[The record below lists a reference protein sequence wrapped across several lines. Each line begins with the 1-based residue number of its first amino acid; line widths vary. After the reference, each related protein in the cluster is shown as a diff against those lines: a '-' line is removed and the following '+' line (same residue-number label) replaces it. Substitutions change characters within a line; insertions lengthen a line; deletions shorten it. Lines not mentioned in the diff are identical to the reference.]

1 MSQFEKEKWSKF
13 MQLRYEGQNSGDY
26 PISYRRR
33 PETLESKLSKAL
45 GMPIEKGDLW
55 LLAFVIAGLTF
66 IGIQNPAM
74 MTVYLIVC
82 LIAHSVKMMIDYF
95 PPLGKLIGVR
105 FKAHHVAALVL
116 ICCMIFSSIGMP
128 AHALLFDAIEAK
140 VNEILTGSGSTVDP
154 ATVTLIFTVLRV
166 IVILGILVGGI
177 FLVSQA
183 MQGGDWKPIGNM
195 MAIGVGFVLAIEV
208 MTQLI
213 LGA

>member
-1 MSQFEKEKWSKF
+1 MHLQ
-13 MQLRYEGQNSGDY
+13 QNSGDY

-33 PETLESKLSKAL
+33 PETFESKLSKAL
-45 GMPIEKGDLW
+45 GMQIEKGDLW
-55 LLAFVIAGLTF
+55 LLAFVIAGF
-66 IGIQNPAM
+66 VFVGIQNPGM
-74 MTVYLIVC
+74 MTVYLFVC

-213 LGA
+213 LGSA